1 MCYGALKSNIDQGLM
16 CYETLKSN
24 IDQGLP
30 FDLFS
35 GGQDPGKILAKRF
48 LRPLQ

>member
-1 MCYGALKSNIDQGLM
+1 MMCYGALKSNIDQGLM

-30 FDLFS
+30 STLVNIDFQCS
-35 GGQDPGKILAKRF
+35 ITHRIARNEVI
-48 LRPLQ
+48 